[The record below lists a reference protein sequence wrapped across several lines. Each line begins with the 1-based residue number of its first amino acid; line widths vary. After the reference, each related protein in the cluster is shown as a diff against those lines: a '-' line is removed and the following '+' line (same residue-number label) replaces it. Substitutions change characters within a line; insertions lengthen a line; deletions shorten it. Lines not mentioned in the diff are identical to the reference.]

1 VFKRAFNSEMDEFL
15 ANCLDD
21 YQEELDRC
29 RFGEKMDGEFNIEL
43 NPSRVKVGRP
53 EERKT

>member
-1 VFKRAFNSEMDEFL
+1 MDEFL

-53 EERKT
+53 EERKIIKLRNFYK